1 MPTAVFYCEEDF
13 GQIDRK
19 TANGLVRF
27 SQVCR
32 ILWVIDSALHGRD
45 RGQVLGSADNIVPV
59 PERLESPVPRE
70 ARVPDRLTNGLA
82 P

>member
-1 MPTAVFYCEEDF
+1 MPTAVVYCEEDF
-13 GQIDRK
+13 GQIDGK
-19 TANGLVRF
+19 TANDLVRF

-32 ILWVIDSALHGRD
+32 ILWVFDSALCGQD
-45 RGQVLGSADNIVPV
+45 RGQVLGSVDNIVPV

-70 ARVPDRLTNGLA
+70 ARVLDRLICGMA